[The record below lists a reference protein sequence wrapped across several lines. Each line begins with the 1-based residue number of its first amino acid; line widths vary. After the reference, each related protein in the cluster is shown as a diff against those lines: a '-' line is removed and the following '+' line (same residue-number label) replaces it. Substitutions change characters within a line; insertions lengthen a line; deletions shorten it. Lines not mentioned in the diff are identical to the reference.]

1 MPWFEDLGLTT
12 LAFASSEGLASGM
25 ESTFVDLRSTAPAAF
40 DAAMRVVYETATDP
54 SLLGM
59 AKHLLYVG
67 RRT

>member
-1 MPWFEDLGLTT
+1 
-12 LAFASSEGLASGM
+12 M

-67 RRT
+67 RRR